1 MRQCRAEGAWPADR
15 PRRHRH
21 GGYGRPYGR
30 GYGGPGR
37 RGPRARRGDVRTAI
51 LLLLAE
57 EPRNGYGLMQEIEQ
71 RTGGAWKPSPGSVY
85 PQLQQLEDEGL
96 VRGSEEDGRRV
107 LDLTEEGRALVAE
120 RDSKRPAPWEEF
132 SRGVDDEARAA
143 VDVLRQVGAAVGQ
156 IAQVATR
163 EQQVA
168 AREILEQTRRS
179 LYGLLAGGSQG
190 PGDTA
195 GSGGAGKDREAGEP
209 EQG

>member
-1 MRQCRAEGAWPADR
+1 MRHCHPHQGAWPADR

-57 EPRNGYGLMQEIEQ
+57 APRNGYGLMQEIEQ
-71 RTGGAWKPSPGSVY
+71 RSGGAWRPSPGSVY
-85 PQLQQLEDEGL
+85 PLLSLLEDEVL
-96 VRGSEEDGRRV
+96 IVGSEQDGRRV
-107 LDLTEEGRALVAE
+107 LDLTDEGRALVAE
-120 RDSKRPAPWEEF
+120 RDEARAAPWEEF
-132 SRGVDDEARAA
+132 SRGVDDEVRAA
-143 VDVLRQVGAAVGQ
+143 VDVLRQVGAAVEQ
-156 IAQVATR
+156 IVQVATR

-179 LYGLLAGGSQG
+179 LYGLLAGDA
-190 PGDTA
+190 GDA
-195 GSGGAGKDREAGEP
+195 GDAGEP
-209 EQG
+209 EGSETG